1 MRHFLR
7 RRLGQTELPLSRGVL
22 VRAFARALVGGAGA
36 AHRLSTADRATV
48 SGAVDL
54 ATIARHAHADF
65 AAAARAAK
73 EAEADVDGGVGRAL
87 GTSRRQRTCPTHASR
102 RCCGEEAMAKIG
114 RNDPCPCGSGKKHKR
129 CCLAAPATQ
138 ERPGTPV
145 AALTESHQEI
155 CPCCVDELNERA
167 DHILEVL
174 LAGRADEAETL
185 CHDFLRDFPGQA
197 EGIDLLSMTFELR
210 GQRERALD
218 LLRQAS
224 DIAHA
229 NPDYDAET
237 RSLMRERIR
246 ELELSA

>member
-22 VRAFARALVGGAGA
+22 ARAFARALVGGASA

-48 SGAVDL
+48 TGAVDL
-54 ATIARHAHADF
+54 AMIARRAHADF

-73 EAEADVDGGVGRAL
+73 EPETDVAPAL
-87 GTSRRQRTCPTHASR
+87 GTSWRQRTCPAHASE
-102 RCCGEEAMAKIG
+102 RCCHQDAMAKIG

-129 CCLAAPATQ
+129 CCLGA
-138 ERPGTPV
+138 PV
-145 AALTESHQEI
+145 AMELAETNTDVQAESHQGL
-155 CPCCVDELNERA
+155 CPCCIDELNERA
-167 DHILEVL
+167 DHVLDVL
-174 LAGRADEAETL
+174 LDGRVDEAEAL
-185 CHDFLRDFPGQA
+185 CHDFNRDFPGQA
-197 EGIDLLSMTFELR
+197 EGIDLLAMIFEKR

-246 ELELSA
+246 ELELPA